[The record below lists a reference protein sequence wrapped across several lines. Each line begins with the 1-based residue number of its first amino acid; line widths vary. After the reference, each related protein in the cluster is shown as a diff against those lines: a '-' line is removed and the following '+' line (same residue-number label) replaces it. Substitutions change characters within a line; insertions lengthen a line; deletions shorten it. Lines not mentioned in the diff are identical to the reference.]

1 MLEITPLFLILTA
14 ELLTLTTFVL
24 KIILRKEAAMCQ
36 ELCRKLKKK
45 SQNFLNVPYM

>member
-24 KIILRKEAAMCQ
+24 KIIL
-36 ELCRKLKKK
+36 KKPRCVK
-45 SQNFLNVPYM
+45 SYAEN